1 MVTAITSS
9 TALSYTPS
17 FELLNR
23 WVIEKQLCCYCGTCA
38 GVCPRIVLNE
48 KLPVLI
54 DYCSACGNCY
64 KHCPQTYTPVKEIEK
79 ETFPGT
85 NKEDYLG
92 YYEKCVLA
100 QSTDESILS
109 MAQNG
114 GLVTTLLIHALETGM
129 IDGAIVTVADKDW
142 RPKPILART
151 PEEIKKAAGSKYVMS
166 PIMLAYRT
174 VINDPS
180 IKKVA
185 IVGLPCQVKA
195 ARKLQMEPI
204 IPVENGK
211 IELIIALFCHMNFS
225 YEGLISETVKKTLN
239 IDLSEVKKFDISKGK
254 FKVFTKDG
262 KQVEL
267 PVKELAKY
275 SWSSC
280 SSCTDFTGRLADIS
294 VGNAGAIDN
303 NWNIAI
309 VRSKK
314 AMELLNDVV
323 KAGKL
328 RIAECGDALNAVLK
342 DARKKAERREKI
354 SEITYQY
361 FSELGVPS
369 EEVQAYFTL
378 LTLGGASSEEL
389 SKVLKVSAAELDSI
403 LKKLHE
409 KGWLIKQENYY
420 IPTRPSTVIRIE
432 AARFN
437 NLIKKILERESE
449 LEGIYARKFG

>member
-109 MAQNG
+109 IAQNG

-166 PIMLAYRT
+166 PIMLTYHT

-204 IPVENGK
+204 IPVEN
-211 IELIIALFCHMNFS
+211 
-225 YEGLISETVKKTLN
+225 
-239 IDLSEVKKFDISKGK
+239 
-254 FKVFTKDG
+254 
-262 KQVEL
+262 
-267 PVKELAKY
+267 
-275 SWSSC
+275 
-280 SSCTDFTGRLADIS
+280 
-294 VGNAGAIDN
+294 
-303 NWNIAI
+303 
-309 VRSKK
+309 
-314 AMELLNDVV
+314 
-323 KAGKL
+323 
-328 RIAECGDALNAVLK
+328 
-342 DARKKAERREKI
+342 
-354 SEITYQY
+354 
-361 FSELGVPS
+361 
-369 EEVQAYFTL
+369 
-378 LTLGGASSEEL
+378 
-389 SKVLKVSAAELDSI
+389 
-403 LKKLHE
+403 
-409 KGWLIKQENYY
+409 
-420 IPTRPSTVIRIE
+420 
-432 AARFN
+432 
-437 NLIKKILERESE
+437 
-449 LEGIYARKFG
+449 